1 MTDLDLDG
9 IEAAAL
15 AADHGGRRWFIRE
28 GSAGGPGVGG
38 YPQTILREG
47 DVVLVAECY
56 EGQETYPAAVLELI
70 RRLRAAESR

>member
-1 MTDLDLDG
+1 LTASRPPRSPLTT
-9 IEAAAL
+9 AAV
-15 AADHGGRRWFIRE
+15 
-28 GSAGGPGVGG
+28 VGG

-56 EGQETYPAAVLELI
+56 EGQETYPAAFAPFIVATDPPAVLELI